1 MEHVIKGEV
10 MPVVELT
17 LKSGEAVKCQAG
29 AMKWR
34 EESIEMKTEMQ
45 GGLGGYF
52 KRSMMKE
59 TRFLN
64 VYRAKQDGARIAF
77 GHTYPGVILPVNV
90 NEGTM
95 ICQKRSFLL
104 GEETVQLDIK
114 FQQRLGVGF
123 FGGEGFI
130 MQKLHGTG
138 TAFVEID
145 GEIIHMTLDDGQ
157 SIKVETGA
165 VAMFDES
172 VQMSIDR
179 IKGVKNVLFGGEGMF
194 LTTLTGPG
202 RIWLQTMSI
211 QSLARELHPF
221 LPGKKS

>member
-10 MPVVELT
+10 MPTVELT

-29 AMKWR
+29 AMKWMD
-34 EESIEMKTEMQ
+34 EGIEMKTEMQ
-45 GGLGGYF
+45 GGLGGYI

-59 TRFLN
+59 TSFLN
-64 VYRAKQDGARIAF
+64 VYRSSRDGARIAF

-90 NEGTM
+90 AEGTM

-104 GEETVQLDIK
+104 GEETVKLDIK

-123 FGGEGFI
+123 FGGEGFV
-130 MQKLHGTG
+130 MQKLHGSG

-145 GEIIHMTLDDGQ
+145 GEIINMSLDPGQ
-157 SIKVETGA
+157 SVKVETGA
-165 VAMFDES
+165 VAMFEES
-172 VQMSIDR
+172 VTMSIDR

-202 RIWLQTMSI
+202 KIWLQTMSI

>member
-1 MEHVIKGEV
+1 
-10 MPVVELT
+10 MPTVELT
-17 LKSGEAVKCQAG
+17 LKSEEAVKCQAG
-29 AMKWR
+29 AMKWMD
-34 EESIEMKTEMQ
+34 EGIEMKTEMQ

-59 TRFLN
+59 TSFLN
-64 VYRAKQDGARIAF
+64 VYRSSRDSARIAF

-90 NEGTM
+90 SEGTM

-104 GEETVQLDIK
+104 GEETVKLDMK

-145 GEIIHMTLDDGQ
+145 GEIIHMTLESGQ

-172 VQMSIDR
+172 VTMSIDR
-179 IKGVKNVLFGGEGMF
+179 IKGAKNVIFGGEGMF

-221 LPGKKS
+221 LPGRKA